1 MSWGVCVCVHSAV
14 AIHMCTGL
22 IRFTVISGYINVI
35 RIQSKNLESTFF
47 LFLTLGYKLTLG
59 RIGRNNLTTFFIVK
73 KVYQDWFTKHSS
85 KSIQKT
91 MSICPFPW
99 NDFTKMA
106 SSVQHFNHRPLKYQ
120 GTFKHQVV
128 SAIFLV
134 PFFVQIKTKFLVSC
148 FCSNKDNIFS
158 SFLLFK

>member
-1 MSWGVCVCVHSAV
+1 MSWGVCVCTQCCSNTHVYRPYQIYRH
-14 AIHMCTGL
+14 
-22 IRFTVISGYINVI
+22 I
-35 RIQSKNLESTFF
+35 RIHKYHQNTEQKSWIYFF
-47 LFLTLGYKLTLG
+47 PFLTLGYKLTLG
-59 RIGRNNLTTFFIVK
+59 RIGRNNLTTFFILK

-91 MSICPFPW
+91 MSICPFPR

-134 PFFVQIKTKFLVSC
+134 SF
-148 FCSNKDNIFS
+148 FCSNKNNIFS
-158 SFLLFK
+158 YFLLFKYKQYF

>member
-1 MSWGVCVCVHSAV
+1 MSSEYRAK
-14 AIHMCTGL
+14 TL
-22 IRFTVISGYINVI
+22 
-35 RIQSKNLESTFF
+35 NLLFQF
-47 LFLTLGYKLTLG
+47 LSLGYKLTLG
-59 RIGRNNLTTFFIVK
+59 RIGRNNLTTFFNMK

-106 SSVQHFNHRPLKYQ
+106 SSVHHFNHRPLKYQ

-128 SAIFLV
+128 AAIFLV
-134 PFFVQIKTKFLVSC
+134 PFF
-148 FCSNKDNIFS
+148 CSNKDKDCCKLPGASTGPQTSAECS
-158 SFLLFK
+158 SASICCHKQAAAQKTKFVSWPNFQRNKRSV

>member
-22 IRFTVISGYINVI
+22 IRFTVISGYTNVI
-35 RIQSKNLESTFF
+35 RIQSKNLNLLFPF
-47 LFLTLGYKLTLG
+47 LSLGYKLTLG
-59 RIGRNNLTTFFIVK
+59 RIGRNNETTFFIMK

-134 PFFVQIKTKFLVSC
+134 SF
-148 FCSNKDNIFS
+148 FCSNEDNIS
-158 SFLLFK
+158 SSYLLFK